1 MDGAVGLIKTK
12 IPLREPAELGTGLP
26 LNGAL
31 SSNEETRMTSDF
43 LAWLDRQQGRQYE
56 LHARH
61 VNPVFVKMLRT
72 IGFDKEY
79 VRGEGCYLFDRHG
92 QRYLDMLTGW
102 GVFALG
108 RNHPRVR
115 AILEQVLSREM
126 PNLVRMD
133 CSLLAGLVAEKLTSH
148 TSMPDGHALSRVFFC
163 NSGTETVETAI
174 KFARCFTGKSR
185 ILYCDHAF
193 HGLTT
198 GSLSLNGADFFR
210 ERFGDLMPGTSAV
223 AFNDLPALEQALH
236 RKDVAA
242 FIVEPVQGK
251 SCEVVADGYLA
262 EAQRLC
268 RRAGAL
274 LVADEVQCGLGRTG
288 KWFAYQHWPEV
299 EPDIVCVAKALSG
312 GYVPVG
318 AVITNPKVMD
328 SVFNTMERCVVHS
341 NTFGQN
347 DLAMAAALGTLHV
360 MEEDDL
366 VGNAAQLGAYAIEQL
381 TNLGQTCP
389 FVSEVRG
396 RGLMFGIDFKRPEQ
410 SLRLKAAWDTLHTLN
425 FGVFSQ
431 MLIMPL
437 LHRHRI
443 LTQVAGYHT
452 EVIKF
457 LPPLTVTRDDI
468 DYFLSAM
475 QQVLEDVQRIPG
487 NVWSTFTGLA
497 KGAWRA

>member
-1 MDGAVGLIKTK
+1 V
-12 IPLREPAELGTGLP
+12 
-26 LNGAL
+26 
-31 SSNEETRMTSDF
+31 SSDF
-43 LAWLDRQQGRQYE
+43 LSWLEAQQGRQYE
-56 LHARH
+56 LHSEH
-61 VNPVFVKMLRT
+61 INPVFVKMLRT
-72 IGFDKEY
+72 IGFDKQY
-79 VRGEGCYLFDRHG
+79 VRGEGCYLYDRHG
-92 QRYLDMLTGW
+92 ERYLDMLTGW

-115 AILEQVLSREM
+115 EILEHVLSREM

-133 CSLLAGLVAEKLTSH
+133 CSLLSGLVAEKLTRH
-148 TSMPDGHALSRVFFC
+148 TELDGANGLSRVFFC
-163 NSGTETVETAI
+163 NSGTETIETAI
-174 KFARCFTGKSR
+174 KFARCHTGKSR

-198 GSLSLNGADFFR
+198 GSLSLNGAEFFR
-210 ERFGDLMPGTSAV
+210 ERFGELMPGTSAV
-223 AFNDLPALEQALH
+223 RFNDLVSLEQALH

-242 FIVEPVQGK
+242 FVIEPVQGK
-251 SCEVVADGYLA
+251 SCEVVKEGYLA

-299 EPDIVCVAKALSG
+299 EPDIVCTAKALSG

-318 AVITNPKVMD
+318 AVITNPKIMD
-328 SVFNTMERCVVHS
+328 SVFNSMERCVVHS

-360 MEEDDL
+360 MEQERI
-366 VGNAAQLGAYAIEQL
+366 VERAACMGRYVMERLTALGES
-381 TNLGQTCP
+381 CP

-396 RGLMFGIDFKRPEQ
+396 RGLMFGIDFKRPEN

-431 MLIMPL
+431 MLVMPL

-457 LPPLTVTRDDI
+457 LPPLIIGKEDLDW
-468 DYFLSAM
+468 FLSAM
-475 QQVLEDVQRIPG
+475 EQVLADVQRIPG

-497 KGAWRA
+497 KGALRA

>member
-1 MDGAVGLIKTK
+1 MGEPVSFGSAK
-12 IPLREPAELGTGLP
+12 IPLNEPAP
-26 LNGAL
+26 LTAADRPL
-31 SSNEETRMTSDF
+31 SDDF
-43 LAWLDRQQGRQYE
+43 LGWLDNQQGRQYE
-56 LHARH
+56 LHAKH
-61 VNPVFVKMLRT
+61 INPVFVKMLRT

-79 VRGEGCYLFDRHG
+79 VRGEGAYLFDKQGH
-92 QRYLDMLTGW
+92 RYLDMLTGW

-108 RNHPRVR
+108 RNHPRIR
-115 AILEQVLSREM
+115 SIIEQVLRREM

-133 CSLLAGLVAEKLTSH
+133 CSLLAGLVAEKLTSY
-148 TSMPDGHALSRVFFC
+148 TASDDRELSRVFFC
-163 NSGTETVETAI
+163 NSGTETIETAI
-174 KFARCFTGKSR
+174 KFARCFTGKGR
-185 ILYCDHAF
+185 IVYCDHAF

-198 GSLSLNGADFFR
+198 GALSLNGADFFK
-210 ERFGDLMPGTSAV
+210 ERFGDLMPGTEAV
-223 AFNDLPALEQALH
+223 AFNDLGALEQALH

-242 FIVEPVQGK
+242 FVVEPVQGK
-251 SCEVVADGYLA
+251 SCEVVSDGYLA

-299 EPDIVCVAKALSG
+299 EPDVVCVAKALSG

-318 AVITNPKVMD
+318 AVITNPRVMD
-328 SVFNTMERCVVHS
+328 CVFNTMERCVVHS

-347 DLAMAAALGTLHV
+347 DLAMAAALATLHV
-360 MEEDDL
+360 MEEDNL
-366 VGNAAQLGAYAIEQL
+366 VENAAQLGAYVMAQL
-381 TNLGQTCP
+381 TNLGRTCP

-396 RGLMFGIDFKRPEQ
+396 RGLMFGIDFKRPEN
-410 SLRLKAAWDTLHTLN
+410 SLKLKAAWDTLHTLN

-457 LPPLTVTRDDI
+457 LPPLTVTKDDL

-475 QQVLEDVQRIPG
+475 QQVLEDVQKIPG

>member
-1 MDGAVGLIKTK
+1 M
-12 IPLREPAELGTGLP
+12 
-26 LNGAL
+26 
-31 SSNEETRMTSDF
+31 SSDF
-43 LAWLDRQQGRQYE
+43 LTWLDRQQGRQYD
-56 LHARH
+56 LHAQH

-79 VRGEGCYLFDRHG
+79 VRGEGCYLFDRQG
-92 QRYLDMLTGW
+92 ERYLDMLTGW

-108 RNHPRVR
+108 RNHPQVR
-115 AILEQVLSREM
+115 SILEQVLSREM

-133 CSLLAGLVAEKLTSH
+133 CSLLAGLVAEKLTSY
-148 TSMPDGHALSRVFFC
+148 TAMRNSQGLSRVFFC

-174 KFARCFTGKSR
+174 KFARCHTGKSR
-185 ILYCDHAF
+185 IVYCDHAF

-198 GSLSLNGADFFR
+198 GSLSLNGAEFFR
-210 ERFGDLMPGTSAV
+210 ERFGELMPGTAAV
-223 AFNDLPALEQALH
+223 AFNDLEALERALH
-236 RKDVAA
+236 HRDVAA
-242 FIVEPVQGK
+242 FVVEPVQGK

-268 RRAGAL
+268 HRAGAL

-299 EPDIVCVAKALSG
+299 EPDVVCLAKALSG

-318 AVITNPKVMD
+318 AVITSPKIMD

-360 MEEDDL
+360 MEQDGL
-366 VGNAAQLGAYAIEQL
+366 VENARKLGEYTIRELATI
-381 TNLGQTCP
+381 GQECP

-396 RGLMFGIDFKRPEQ
+396 RGLMFGIDFKRPEH

-437 LHRHRI
+437 LHRHHI

-457 LPPLTVTRDDI
+457 LPPLIISKEDI
-468 DYFLSAM
+468 DYFLGAM
-475 QQVLEDVQRIPG
+475 RQVLGDVQKIPG

-497 KGAWRA
+497 KGALRA

>member
-1 MDGAVGLIKTK
+1 MDKAIDLG
-12 IPLREPAELGTGLP
+12 ELKVPEDENRLGEKDRVT
-26 LNGAL
+26 A
-31 SSNEETRMTSDF
+31 DF
-43 LAWLDRQQGRQYE
+43 LGWFDRQQGRQYE

-61 VNPVFVKMLRT
+61 INPVFVKMLRT

-79 VRGEGCYLFDRHG
+79 VRGEGCFLFDRHG
-92 QRYLDMLTGW
+92 NRYLDMLTGW

-115 AILEQVLSREM
+115 SILEQVLSRQM

-148 TSMPDGHALSRVFFC
+148 TTPEKTDELSRVFFC

-174 KFARCFTGKSR
+174 KFARAFTGKSR

-198 GSLSLNGADFFR
+198 GSLSLNGAEFFR
-210 ERFGDLMPGTSAV
+210 ERFGDLLPGTSSV
-223 AFNDLPALEQALH
+223 AFNDLTALEQALH

-242 FIVEPVQGK
+242 FVVEPVQGK
-251 SCEVVADGYLA
+251 SCDVVADGYLA

-288 KWFAYQHWPEV
+288 KWFAYQHSPEV
-299 EPDIVCVAKALSG
+299 QPDILCVAKALSG

-318 AVITNPKVMD
+318 AVITNPKIMD
-328 SVFNTMERCVVHS
+328 CVFNTMERCVVHS

-347 DLAMAAALGTLHV
+347 DLAMAAALATLHV

-366 VGNAAQLGAYAIEQL
+366 VGNAARLGAYAIEQL

-457 LPPLTVTRDDI
+457 LPPLIVTKDDI

-475 QQVLEDVQRIPG
+475 QQVLEDVQRLPG

>member
-1 MDGAVGLIKTK
+1 MSG
-12 IPLREPAELGTGLP
+12 
-26 LNGAL
+26 N
-31 SSNEETRMTSDF
+31 F
-43 LAWLDRQQGRQYE
+43 LAWLDSQQGRQYE
-56 LHARH
+56 LHAQH
-61 VNPVFVKMLRT
+61 VNPAFVKMLRT

-79 VRGEGCYLFDRHG
+79 VRGEGCYLFDRYG
-92 QRYLDMLTGW
+92 NRYLDMLTGW

-108 RNHPRVR
+108 RNHPGVR
-115 AILEQVLSREM
+115 SILEQILSREM

-133 CSLLAGLVAEKLTSH
+133 CSLLSGLVAEKLTSH
-148 TSMPDGHALSRVFFC
+148 TSGPGGHGLSRVFFC
-163 NSGTETVETAI
+163 NSGTETVEAAI

-185 ILYCDHAF
+185 IVYCEHAF

-198 GSLSLNGADFFR
+198 GSLSLNGAEFFR
-210 ERFGDLMPGTSAV
+210 ERFGDLMPGTEAV
-223 AFNDLPALEQALH
+223 PFNDLAALEQALQ
-236 RKDVAA
+236 RRDVAA
-242 FIVEPVQGK
+242 FVVEPVQGK
-251 SCEVVADGYLA
+251 SCEVVKDGYLA
-262 EAQRLC
+262 EAHRLC

-274 LVADEVQCGLGRTG
+274 LVADEVQSGLGRTG

-299 EPDIVCVAKALSG
+299 TPDIVCTAKALSG
-312 GYVPVG
+312 GYIPVG
-318 AVITNPKVMD
+318 AVITHPKIMD
-328 SVFNTMERCVVHS
+328 CVFNTMERCVVHS

-347 DLAMAAALGTLHV
+347 DLAMAAALATLQI
-360 MEEDDL
+360 MEEECL
-366 VGNAAQLGAYAIEQL
+366 VENAAELGAYAIEQL
-381 TNLGQTCP
+381 RNLGRECP

-457 LPPLTVTRDDI
+457 LPPLVITKEDV

-475 QQVLEDVQRIPG
+475 QQVLEDVQKIPG
-487 NVWSTFTGLA
+487 NVWNTFTGLA
-497 KGAWRA
+497 KGALRA

>member
-1 MDGAVGLIKTK
+1 MST
-12 IPLREPAELGTGLP
+12 
-26 LNGAL
+26 
-31 SSNEETRMTSDF
+31 DF
-43 LAWLDRQQGRQYE
+43 LDWLDRQQGRQYD

-72 IGFDKEY
+72 IGFDKGY
-79 VRGEGCYLFDRHG
+79 VRGEGCYLFDAQG
-92 QRYLDMLTGW
+92 KRYLDMLTGW

-108 RNHPRVR
+108 RNHPKVR
-115 AILEQVLSREM
+115 SILEQVLSREM

-133 CSLLAGLVAEKLTSH
+133 CSLLAGLVAEKLTNH
-148 TSMPDGHALSRVFFC
+148 TASFGGGGLTRVFFC

-174 KFARCFTGKSR
+174 KFARCATGKEH

-198 GSLSLNGADFFR
+198 GSLSLNGAEFFR
-210 ERFGDLMPGTSAV
+210 ERFGALIPGTA
-223 AFNDLPALEQALH
+223 AIPFNDLPALEEALH
-236 RKDVAA
+236 NRDVAA
-242 FIVEPVQGK
+242 FVVEPVQGK
-251 SCEVVADGYLA
+251 SCDVVADGYLA
-262 EAQRLC
+262 EAKRMC
-268 RRAGAL
+268 AKAGAL
-274 LVADEVQCGLGRTG
+274 LVVDEVQCGLGRTG
-288 KWFAYQHWPEV
+288 RWFAYQHWPEV
-299 EPDIVCVAKALSG
+299 EPDIVCTAKALSG

-318 AVITNPKVMD
+318 AVITHPKIID

-360 MEEDDL
+360 MEEDRI
-366 VGNAAQLGAYAIEQL
+366 VENAAELGAYAIKQL
-381 TNLGQTCP
+381 TSLGQSCP

-396 RGLMFGIDFKRPEQ
+396 LGLMFGIDFKRPEQ
-410 SLRLKAAWDTLHTLN
+410 SLKLKAAWDTLHTLN

-457 LPPLTVTRDDI
+457 LPPLIITKEDI

-475 QQVLEDVQRIPG
+475 QQVLEDVQRVPG

-497 KGAWRA
+497 KGALRA

>member
-1 MDGAVGLIKTK
+1 MDEAVA
-12 IPLREPAELGTGLP
+12 LREATPPLESASEEHLP
-26 LNGAL
+26 QPPTAG
-31 SSNEETRMTSDF
+31 SGF
-43 LAWLDRQQGRQYE
+43 LEWLDQQQGRQYE
-56 LHARH
+56 LHSRH
-61 VNPVFVKMLRT
+61 INPVFVKMLRT

-79 VRGEGCYLFDRHG
+79 VRGQGPYLYDREGH
-92 QRYLDMLTGW
+92 RYLDMLTGW

-108 RNHPRVR
+108 RNHPGVR
-115 AILEQVLSREM
+115 SILEQVLSREM

-133 CSLLAGLVAEKLTSH
+133 CSLLAGLVAEKLTL
-148 TSMPDGHALSRVFFC
+148 HAGGGERGELSRVFFC

-174 KFARCFTGKSR
+174 KFARCATGRSR

-210 ERFGDLMPGTSAV
+210 ERFGDLMPGTAAV
-223 AFNDLPALEQALH
+223 AFNDLPALEQALSQ
-236 RKDVAA
+236 KDIAA

-268 RRAGAL
+268 RRAGTL
-274 LVADEVQCGLGRTG
+274 LVTDEVQCGLGRTG

-318 AVITNPKVMD
+318 AVITRAKVMD

-347 DLAMAAALGTLHV
+347 DLAMAAALGTIHV
-360 MEEDDL
+360 MEEDRL
-366 VGNAAQLGAYAIEQL
+366 VENAATLGAYTIEQL
-381 TNLGQTCP
+381 TNLGRSCP

-396 RGLMFGIDFKRPEQ
+396 RGLMFGIDFKRPEH
-410 SLRLKAAWDTLHTLN
+410 SMKLKAAWDTLHTLN

-431 MLIMPL
+431 MIIMPL

-457 LPPLTVTRDDI
+457 LPPLIVNREEI

-475 QQVLEDVQRIPG
+475 QQVLEDVQRLPG
-487 NVWSTFTGLA
+487 NVWSTVTGLA